1 VIFSSLLLIETIR
14 RRAGLRRTFS
24 IHRHPLT
31 SNTLQPHQQTREK
44 SPTMNRN
51 ILTRTAT
58 VAAFSAPASNKI
70 DKDIL
75 KHASRIRR
83 VSPSK
88 DYSTKSP
95 RKDTSP
101 TADSSTKRNSIN
113 KPLKSIS
120 LVSCYNITRIFVYFL
135 SFPDEYDK
143 YQWRESS
150 N

>member
-1 VIFSSLLLIETIR
+1 MIFSSLLFIETIR
-14 RRAGLRRTFS
+14 RRSGLRRTFA

-31 SNTLQPHQQTREK
+31 SNTLQPQQQQTREK

-51 ILTRTAT
+51 ILTRSAT
-58 VAAFSAPASNKI
+58 NTVVSTPSSNRI

-83 VSPSK
+83 KSQSK
-88 DYSTKSP
+88 DYLIKSP

-101 TADSSTKRNSIN
+101 IVDSSSKRNSIN

-120 LVSCYNITRIFVYFL
+120 LVSYYNITGIFVYFL

-143 YQWRESS
+143 YQWR
-150 N
+150 